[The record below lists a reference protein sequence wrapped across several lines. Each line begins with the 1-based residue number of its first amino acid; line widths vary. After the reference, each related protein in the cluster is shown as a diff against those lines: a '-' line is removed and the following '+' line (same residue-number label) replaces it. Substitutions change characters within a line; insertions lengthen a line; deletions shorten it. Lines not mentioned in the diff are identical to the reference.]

1 MRIRGVG
8 GLDRDGR
15 SAACELPLADPEALG
30 ALFHELEPRLL
41 AVALRLTRDRDT
53 AQDMVQTAFE
63 KAIRHGHRFRGESRV
78 STWLH
83 RIVANESLMWLRS
96 HGRRAQSTRPL
107 EGTDETTLADP
118 GPDALESLD
127 RCQRAARVQSALG
140 ALPSEERDVLLA
152 CGLQGRSYGDYGRE
166 RGVHP
171 AALKSRAFRA
181 RRRLGSLL
189 AESAGLCDQLS

>member
-1 MRIRGVG
+1 M
-8 GLDRDGR
+8 
-15 SAACELPLADPEALG
+15 ANPEALG

-53 AQDMVQTAFE
+53 AQDMVQSAFE
-63 KAIRHGHRFRGESRV
+63 KAIRHGHRFRGDSRV

-96 HGRRAQSTRPL
+96 QGRRAQSTRPL
-107 EGTDETTLADP
+107 EGSDETTLTDP
-118 GPDALESLD
+118 GPDALESLE
-127 RCQRAARVQSALG
+127 RRQRSARVQRALR
-140 ALPSEERDVLLA
+140 ALPCEDRDVLLA
-152 CGLQGRSYGDYGRE
+152 CGLHGRSYGDYGRE

-189 AESAGLCDQLS
+189 EESAGFREQLG

>member
-1 MRIRGVG
+1 MRIRGAG

-15 SAACELPLADPEALG
+15 AATCELPMADPEALG
-30 ALFHELEPRLL
+30 ALFRELEPRLL
-41 AVALRLTRDRDT
+41 AVALRLTRDRDS
-53 AQDMVQTAFE
+53 AQDVVQTAFE

-83 RIVANESLMWLRS
+83 RIVANEALMWLRS
-96 HGRRAQSTRPL
+96 HGRRARSTRSL
-107 EGTDETTLADP
+107 EGTDEATLADP
-118 GPDALESLD
+118 GPDALESLN
-127 RCQRAARVQSALG
+127 RRQRAARVRSALG
-140 ALPSEERDVLLA
+140 ALPCEERDVLLA
-152 CGLQGRSYGDYGRE
+152 CGLHGRSYGDYGRE

-189 AESAGLCDQLS
+189 EESAGLYDRLR